1 MYKICWRAKETGAT
15 ECGEPIFRTKEMA
28 QKNADDLNRKY
39 PYLEFSSNNP
49 YHRVTAASTPL
60 AAAFIF
66 YSITG
71 GLPEIPT
78 NGVTR

>member
-1 MYKICWRAKETGAT
+1 MILDASIA
-15 ECGEPIFRTKEMA
+15 IV
-28 QKNADDLNRKY
+28 D
-39 PYLEFSSNNP
+39 YLGNNNP